1 MALFSESAS
10 FPGFQLCQQLSWV
23 IQHSESQTIFS
34 YWNLD
39 LYTGFWAQC
48 TKTHLVRTQSSLFL
62 VFAINILFNAVFLT
76 FLFHKLY
83 VTGAR
88 IELISTIAMK
98 MIEMPK
104 WDHRYFS
111 IWKREKASF
120 FSMLIMEAFNR
131 ENARCRTKW

>member
-1 MALFSESAS
+1 MWLYFQSAS

-34 YWNLD
+34 YWNVD
-39 LYTGFWAQC
+39 LYTGFWEQC

-88 IELISTIAMK
+88 IELISTIIMK
-98 MIEMPK
+98 LTEMPK
-104 WDHRYFS
+104 WEHRYFS
-111 IWKREKASF
+111 IWKREKLLFIFKFFFHTNNGSF
-120 FSMLIMEAFNR
+120 Q
-131 ENARCRTKW
+131 